1 MRQSPRKGAASDS
14 EDDNGHFV
22 GSADKQDTEETAEDE
37 DVNEPPLQD
46 KNCSDLLAA
55 DFTHDKQPDVTK
67 PKMQEWLGILNQT
80 KTGNKRDLQARLYK
94 CLLARGP
101 VQK

>member
-14 EDDNGHFV
+14 EDDFV
-22 GSADKQDTEETAEDE
+22 GSADEHDPEETAEDE

-55 DFTHDKQPDVTK
+55 DFTHDKQPDVTR
-67 PKMQEWLGILNQT
+67 PKMQEWLGILNQS
-80 KTGNKRDLQARLYK
+80 KTGEKRDLQARLYK

-101 VQK
+101 PQK